1 MAAVSCLHVEACQNA
16 LSGVSGSLVYVSHA
30 DHQPEEQL
38 SPRERARRQRI
49 AQRHQLGRPEVSEIE
64 LGQRRYAVA
73 EVDPLDVDGV
83 RTVTVGT
90 AIWLVGFLALL
101 PFIGPLRDA
110 GNIWWLWTCLAGF
123 GLGLMGIEYCRRR
136 RQALALQPELRPN
149 ETSRFGA
156 AGS

>member
-1 MAAVSCLHVEACQNA
+1 M
-16 LSGVSGSLVYVSHA
+16 SHA
-30 DHQPEEQL
+30 DHQPDQQL
-38 SPRERARRQRI
+38 SHRERARRQRI

-64 LGQRRYAVA
+64 VGQRRYAVA
-73 EVDPLDVDGV
+73 EVEPLDVDGV

-101 PFIGPLRDA
+101 PFIGPLREA
-110 GNIWWLWTCLAGF
+110 GHIWWLWTCLAGF

-136 RQALALQPELRPN
+136 RQALALQPG
-149 ETSRFGA
+149 SRRNDNSHLGT

>member
-1 MAAVSCLHVEACQNA
+1 MAAVSWLHGEACQTCR
-16 LSGVSGSLVYVSHA
+16 SPVSGSLVYVSHA
-30 DHQPEEQL
+30 DHQPDEQL
-38 SPRERARRQRI
+38 SHRERARRQRI

-64 LGQRRYAVA
+64 VGQRRYAVA

-101 PFIGPLRDA
+101 PFIGPLREA
-110 GNIWWLWTCLAGF
+110 GHLWWLWTCLAGF

-136 RQALALQPELRPN
+136 RQALSQQPG
-149 ETSRFGA
+149 SRRNDRSHLGA